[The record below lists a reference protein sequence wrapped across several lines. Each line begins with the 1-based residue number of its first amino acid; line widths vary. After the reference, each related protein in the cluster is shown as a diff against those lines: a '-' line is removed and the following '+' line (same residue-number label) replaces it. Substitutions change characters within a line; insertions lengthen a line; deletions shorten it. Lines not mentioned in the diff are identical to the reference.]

1 MPVYKTEYFS
11 GDVYEAEIY
20 FSPRVAGKN
29 IPRGKNQNLSSE
41 QQLERNLRNA
51 QKKLSR
57 LINTNFGFG
66 DIFITLTYAEEPE
79 ETGAQKMMKKYIR
92 RIRNLRRK
100 NGVPELKYIAVT
112 ESGDKR
118 IHHHIIMSRLDYE
131 AAIGLWDHGRVI
143 ISRMDQEVDYTGLAH
158 YITKD
163 TRKQSGKRWSQSKN
177 LDKPKVVRKEVKRP
191 KAKLRIPKGYKEI
204 VREHYASEQLGE
216 MQYLKAVKLGGM
228 DYALGIP
235 EDNKKYGGGRFERTR
250 DRDQLYSHRL

>member
-1 MPVYKTEYFS
+1 MPVYKTEYFC

-29 IPRGKNQNLSSE
+29 IPRGKNQNLTSK
-41 QQLERNLRNA
+41 QQVERNLRNA

-66 DIFITLTYAEEPE
+66 DIFITLTYAEESEDE
-79 ETGAQKMMKKYIR
+79 EAQKMLKKYIR
-92 RIRNLRRK
+92 RVRNWRRRH
-100 NGVPELKYIAVT
+100 NLPELKYIAVT

-118 IHHHIIMSRLDYE
+118 AHHHIIMNKLDFE
-131 AAIGLWDHGRVI
+131 TAIGLWDNGRVI
-143 ISRMDQEVDYTGLAH
+143 ISRVDPDGDYTGLAH

-163 TRKQSGKRWSQSKN
+163 TKRQSGKRWSQSKN

-191 KAKLRIPKGYKEI
+191 RAELRTPKGYKEI

-216 MQYLKAVKLGGM
+216 MQYLKAVRIGGM
-228 DYALGIP
+228 DYALGNQGK
-235 EDNKKYGGGRFERTR
+235 NKKYGG
-250 DRDQLYSHRL
+250 